1 MFFDTTQMKNI
12 FPLNN
17 SFFKYI
23 TVSEHDIDW
32 GLYLIGAG
40 FTQTLPNTPYPPEE
54 HPAGYNFKWKHGR
67 IINEYQ
73 MIYITKG
80 SGEFETIKSGSIIVN
95 EGDVIFLFPGIW
107 HRYRP
112 NKKTGWTEYWISFN
126 GDIPERLF
134 QREIFSSENPVIS
147 PGYNAQLITLY
158 RDIIELVSE
167 ESIGSHQLI
176 ASITMQIMAMIREA
190 ILKKSSG
197 GSNVDKII
205 SEAKNIITHHI
216 NKTINM
222 EDLADDLHI
231 SYSWF
236 RRMFKHHTGLPPNK
250 YHLQLRINRAKE
262 LLCNTN
268 EPIVNI
274 SEMTGFSCAYH
285 FMSIFKKHA
294 GVTPTQWRNLSRGQV

>member
-1 MFFDTTQMKNI
+1 MKNN
-12 FPLNN
+12 LSQSN

-32 GLYLIGAG
+32 GLYLMGSG
-40 FTQTLPNTPYPPEE
+40 FAQTSPNEVYPPAG
-54 HPAGYNFKWKHGR
+54 HPTAYNFNWKRGR
-67 IINEYQ
+67 IINEFQ
-73 MIYITKG
+73 ILYISKG
-80 SGEFETIKSGSIIVN
+80 CGDFETIKTGTIMVN
-95 EGDVIFLFPGIW
+95 EGDVIFLFPGVW

-112 NKKTGWTEYWISFN
+112 DKRAGWTEYWISFN
-126 GDIPERLF
+126 GEIPERLLH
-134 QREIFSSENPVIS
+134 RNIFSPENPIVHL
-147 PGYNAQLITLY
+147 GYNAQLITLY
-158 RDIIELVSE
+158 RDIFDLVSE
-167 ESIGSHQLI
+167 EAIGSHQLI
-176 ASITMQIMAMIREA
+176 ASMTMQIMAMIREA

-205 SEAKNIITHHI
+205 ADAKKIITHHI

-268 EPIVNI
+268 DSINLV
-274 SEMTGFSCAYH
+274 SEKTGFSCAYH
-285 FMSIFKKHA
+285 FMSIFKKHV